1 MAIPLFSLQLRHSI
15 IPHLVTMGK
24 YDGSHHCLT
33 AATSEN
39 KASLLN
45 ILIHS
50 PHRPEKDISYLN
62 INQKITA
69 LLAGKAIPNDEKDIL
84 VVGTVGSV
92 LAYNVDLNSDLFFK
106 EVSKF

>member
-1 MAIPLFSLQLRHSI
+1 
-15 IPHLVTMGK
+15 
-24 YDGSHHCLT
+24 
-33 AATSEN
+33 
-39 KASLLN
+39 
-45 ILIHS
+45 
-50 PHRPEKDISYLN
+50 LN

-106 EVSKF
+106 EVSKILRNCNKTKKI

>member
-1 MAIPLFSLQLRHSI
+1 MLQ
-15 IPHLVTMGK
+15 
-24 YDGSHHCLT
+24 
-33 AATSEN
+33 
-39 KASLLN
+39 

-84 VVGTVGSV
+84 VIGTVGSV

-106 EVSKF
+106 EVSNSFRNCTYINTIEKLGGTRLEYLMHI